1 MYTYLNQKY
10 GLKNIIIE
18 WAAAII
24 NSIKTYLKDDHDV
37 TLFGKILK
45 NECDEEFR
53 FIQAHVKDTL
63 SSLLKVMIKEK
74 YPMKSEVDMSKM
86 HEQILN
92 GQVDEW
98 MWRKII
104 EKMYDPRD
112 YEILETKF
120 NQMLEDKRQ
129 ARGLLPRGN
138 ANDMSRMSAL
148 GNSYAN
154 AAASG
159 PMLNTAQ
166 KKLSREELMTR
177 VAMNA
182 NLLHEKLSYAE
193 FQKSILDFQLSEHEK
208 FLYDFT
214 QLFKQVDTDR
224 NGIINEDEFRDL
236 IVQMRVLHKDED
248 LIVLLQIVDPY
259 NN

>member
-24 NSIKTYLKDDHDV
+24 NGIKTYLRDDHDV

-74 YPMKSEVDMSKM
+74 YPMKAETEFSRM
-86 HEQILN
+86 HENILT

-98 MWRKII
+98 IWRKII

-112 YEILETKF
+112 FEILESKF
-120 NQMLEDKRQ
+120 NQMLEEKRQ
-129 ARGLLPRGN
+129 SRGAVGPRTN
-138 ANDMSRMSAL
+138 PNDVSRISA
-148 GNSYAN
+148 NSYTN
-154 AAASG
+154 AAALG
-159 PMLNTAQ
+159 PMMSTAQ

-177 VAMNA
+177 VAINA
-182 NLLHEKLSYAE
+182 NLIQEKLTYAE
-193 FQKSILDFQLSEHEK
+193 F
-208 FLYDFT
+208 
-214 QLFKQVDTDR
+214 
-224 NGIINEDEFRDL
+224 
-236 IVQMRVLHKDED
+236 
-248 LIVLLQIVDPY
+248 
-259 NN
+259 

>member
-24 NSIKTYLKDDHDV
+24 NGIKTYLRDDHDV

-74 YPMKSEVDMSKM
+74 YPMKAETEFSRM
-86 HEQILN
+86 HENILT

-112 YEILETKF
+112 FEILESKF
-120 NQMLEDKRQ
+120 NQMLEEKRQ
-129 ARGLLPRGN
+129 SRGAVGPRTN
-138 ANDMSRMSAL
+138 PNDVSRISA
-148 GNSYAN
+148 NSYTN
-154 AAASG
+154 AAALG
-159 PMLNTAQ
+159 PMMSTAQ

-177 VAMNA
+177 VAINA
-182 NLLHEKLSYAE
+182 NLIQEKLTYAE
-193 FQKSILDFQLSEHEK
+193 F
-208 FLYDFT
+208 
-214 QLFKQVDTDR
+214 
-224 NGIINEDEFRDL
+224 
-236 IVQMRVLHKDED
+236 
-248 LIVLLQIVDPY
+248 
-259 NN
+259 

>member
-24 NSIKTYLKDDHDV
+24 NGIKTYLRDDHDV

-74 YPMKSEVDMSKM
+74 YPMKAETEFSRM
-86 HEQILN
+86 HENILT

-98 MWRKII
+98 IWRKII

-112 YEILETKF
+112 FEILESKF
-120 NQMLEDKRQ
+120 NQMLEEKRQ
-129 ARGLLPRGN
+129 SRGAVGPRTN
-138 ANDMSRMSAL
+138 PNDVSRVSA
-148 GNSYAN
+148 NSYTN
-154 AAASG
+154 AAALG
-159 PMLNTAQ
+159 PMMSTA
-166 KKLSREELMTR
+166 
-177 VAMNA
+177 
-182 NLLHEKLSYAE
+182 
-193 FQKSILDFQLSEHEK
+193 
-208 FLYDFT
+208 
-214 QLFKQVDTDR
+214 
-224 NGIINEDEFRDL
+224 
-236 IVQMRVLHKDED
+236 
-248 LIVLLQIVDPY
+248 
-259 NN
+259 

>member
-24 NSIKTYLKDDHDV
+24 NGIKTYLRDDHDV

-74 YPMKSEVDMSKM
+74 YPMKAETEFSRM
-86 HEQILN
+86 HENILT

-98 MWRKII
+98 IWRKII

-112 YEILETKF
+112 FEILESKF
-120 NQMLEDKRQ
+120 NQMLEEKRQ
-129 ARGLLPRGN
+129 SRGAVGQRTNP
-138 ANDMSRMSAL
+138 NDVSRISA
-148 GNSYAN
+148 NSYTN
-154 AAASG
+154 AAALG
-159 PMLNTAQ
+159 PMMSTAQ

-177 VAMNA
+177 VAINA
-182 NLLHEKLSYAE
+182 NLIQEKLTYAE
-193 FQKSILDFQLSEHEK
+193 F
-208 FLYDFT
+208 
-214 QLFKQVDTDR
+214 
-224 NGIINEDEFRDL
+224 
-236 IVQMRVLHKDED
+236 
-248 LIVLLQIVDPY
+248 
-259 NN
+259 

>member
-1 MYTYLNQKY
+1 MEQYMYTYLNQKY

-24 NSIKTYLKDDHDV
+24 NGIKTYLRDDHDV

-74 YPMKSEVDMSKM
+74 YPMKGEPEVSRM
-86 HEQILN
+86 HENILT

-112 YEILETKF
+112 FEILETKF
-120 NQMLEDKRQ
+120 NQMLEEKKQSKGAVGQRTN
-129 ARGLLPRGN
+129 P
-138 ANDMSRMSAL
+138 NDVSRMSTA
-148 GNSYAN
+148 SYTN
-154 AAASG
+154 GAAIG
-159 PMLNTAQ
+159 PMMNTAQ

-182 NLLHEKLSYAE
+182 NLIHEKLSYAE
-193 FQKSILDFQLSEHEK
+193 F
-208 FLYDFT
+208 
-214 QLFKQVDTDR
+214 
-224 NGIINEDEFRDL
+224 
-236 IVQMRVLHKDED
+236 
-248 LIVLLQIVDPY
+248 
-259 NN
+259 

>member
-1 MYTYLNQKY
+1 MEQYMYTYLNQKY

-24 NSIKTYLKDDHDV
+24 NGIKTYLKDDHDV

-63 SSLLKVMIKEK
+63 SSLLKVLIKER
-74 YPMKSEVDMSKM
+74 YPMKSENDYSKM
-86 HEQILN
+86 HEQVLN

-98 MWRKII
+98 IWRKII

-112 YEILETKF
+112 FEILESKF
-120 NQMLEDKRQ
+120 NQMLEEKRL
-129 ARGLLPRGN
+129 AKGAAPRTN
-138 ANDMSRMSAL
+138 INDVSKASVL
-148 GNSYAN
+148 GNSYS
-154 AAASG
+154 AAAMG
-159 PMLNTAQ
+159 PMLSTAQ

-182 NLLHEKLSYAE
+182 NLINEKLTYAE
-193 FQKSILDFQLSEHEK
+193 FQKTILDFQLSEHEK

-236 IVQMRVLHKDED
+236 LS
-248 LIVLLQIVDPY
+248 
-259 NN
+259 

>member
-24 NSIKTYLKDDHDV
+24 NGIKTYLRDDHDV

-74 YPMKSEVDMSKM
+74 YPMKAETEFSRM
-86 HEQILN
+86 HENILT

-98 MWRKII
+98 IWRKII

-112 YEILETKF
+112 FEILESKF
-120 NQMLEDKRQ
+120 NQMLEEKRQ
-129 ARGLLPRGN
+129 SRGAVGPRTN
-138 ANDMSRMSAL
+138 PNDVSRVSA
-148 GNSYAN
+148 NSYTN
-154 AAASG
+154 AAALG
-159 PMLNTAQ
+159 PMMSTAQ

-177 VAMNA
+177 VAINA
-182 NLLHEKLSYAE
+182 NLIQEKLTYAE
-193 FQKSILDFQLSEHEK
+193 F
-208 FLYDFT
+208 
-214 QLFKQVDTDR
+214 
-224 NGIINEDEFRDL
+224 
-236 IVQMRVLHKDED
+236 
-248 LIVLLQIVDPY
+248 
-259 NN
+259 

>member
-24 NSIKTYLKDDHDV
+24 NGIKTYLKDDHDV

-74 YPMKSEVDMSKM
+74 YPMKAETEFSRM
-86 HEQILN
+86 HENILT

-98 MWRKII
+98 IWRKII

-112 YEILETKF
+112 FEILESKF
-120 NQMLEDKRQ
+120 NQMLEEKRQ
-129 ARGLLPRGN
+129 SRGAVGPRTN
-138 ANDMSRMSAL
+138 PNDVSRISA
-148 GNSYAN
+148 NSYTN
-154 AAASG
+154 AAALG
-159 PMLNTAQ
+159 PMMSTAQ

-177 VAMNA
+177 VAINA
-182 NLLHEKLSYAE
+182 NLIQEKLTYAE
-193 FQKSILDFQLSEHEK
+193 F
-208 FLYDFT
+208 
-214 QLFKQVDTDR
+214 
-224 NGIINEDEFRDL
+224 
-236 IVQMRVLHKDED
+236 
-248 LIVLLQIVDPY
+248 
-259 NN
+259 